1 MFASNYSEVGLPF
14 DEVEA
19 LPVALTPDT
28 DPDSPG
34 RGLRAPRPAPEDAG
48 GPPAAGE
55 ERFKF
60 EATRAT
66 RTTRWGVDVNF
77 DSERSLT
84 VSAIPPGNPGQHS
97 AITVCNAS
105 AAKPLKAGDVIV
117 AINSSTTQAAMMDD
131 LKQETSLT
139 MDIVRRS
146 TFDAVI
152 ERKSTLDDKG
162 QTKQE
167 SLGLKVVRSNGKLLI
182 DKIDIKG
189 PVKRYNAQNYLQPLV
204 RGDVIVSVDSN
215 TECDEM
221 VRRIKECA
229 QFTLSVER
237 PAPTSS
243 RRASAISFTAGL
255 DDLGDSRWDTARAA

>member
-1 MFASNYSEVGLPF
+1 
-14 DEVEA
+14 
-19 LPVALTPDT
+19 
-28 DPDSPG
+28 
-34 RGLRAPRPAPEDAG
+34 
-48 GPPAAGE
+48 
-55 ERFKF
+55 
-60 EATRAT
+60 
-66 RTTRWGVDVNF
+66 
-77 DSERSLT
+77 
-84 VSAIPPGNPGQHS
+84 
-97 AITVCNAS
+97 
-105 AAKPLKAGDVIV
+105 
-117 AINSSTTQAAMMDD
+117 
-131 LKQETSLT
+131 

-243 RRASAISFTAGL
+243 RRASATSFSAGL